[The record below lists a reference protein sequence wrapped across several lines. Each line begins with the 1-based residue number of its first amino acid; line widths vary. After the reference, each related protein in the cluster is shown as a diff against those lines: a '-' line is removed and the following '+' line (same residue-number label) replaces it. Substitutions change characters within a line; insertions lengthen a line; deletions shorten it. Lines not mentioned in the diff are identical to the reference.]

1 MIDEAN
7 VSASKDESPISGRG
21 RFLIGFYLVALLGI
35 ALYALVSL
43 WPNPCGTAVP
53 SFFAWTFT
61 EGCEPAMVLFVFAAG
76 VLGGL
81 LHALRSFYWYVGNR
95 ELVRSWA
102 ALYLFLPFVGGT
114 LSVIFY
120 VVIRGGLFSG
130 ATIGDGV
137 NSIGFAAVGA
147 LVGLFSEQAILKLK
161 DVANTLFMKPEPG
174 EDETKKPDEPAA
186 VLPTEDEDDDGT
198 G

>member
-1 MIDEAN
+1 MTDET
-7 VSASKDESPISGRG
+7 STPASDGSELISGWG
-21 RFLIGFYLVALLGI
+21 RFLIGLYLVALLGL
-35 ALYALVSL
+35 ALYALVAL

-53 SFFAWTFT
+53 SFFVWTFP
-61 EGCEPAMVLFVFAAG
+61 GDCEPAMVLYVFAAG
-76 VLGGL
+76 ALGGL

-114 LSVIFY
+114 LSVVFY

-137 NSIGFAAVGA
+137 NSLGFAAVGA

-161 DVANTLFMKPEPG
+161 DVANTLFKKPKPG
-174 EDETKKPDEPAA
+174 EDETTKPDDPHPPAP
-186 VLPTEDEDDDGT
+186 PTDTGT
-198 G
+198 VG